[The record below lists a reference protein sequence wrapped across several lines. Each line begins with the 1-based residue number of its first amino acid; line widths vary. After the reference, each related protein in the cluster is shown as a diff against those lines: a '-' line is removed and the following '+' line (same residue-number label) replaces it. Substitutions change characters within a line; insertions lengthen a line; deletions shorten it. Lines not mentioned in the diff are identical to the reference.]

1 MNREQGVSSLAL
13 VLLMLVLGSLLL
25 EGLSQQDV
33 SLASRVSLES
43 QALRRQAVVHSA
55 AEWGRVQR
63 WEGVSDVQCRQYSTE
78 NVPVCLR
85 RFSDNHLLLI
95 SSHDGASVWRLGE
108 RINGRVVFDPHG
120 WSDFCPLQ
128 EVMLC
133 QLP

>member
-55 AEWGRVQR
+55 AEWGRAQR
-63 WEGVSDVQCRQYSTE
+63 WEGAADVQCRQYSTE

-85 RFSDNHLLLI
+85 RFSDNRYLLI
-95 SSHDGASVWRLGE
+95 ASYDGASVWRLGE
-108 RINGRVVFDPHG
+108 RINSRVVFDPHG

-128 EVMLC
+128 EVTLC